1 MSWTKKDILD
11 DNGLIRWEEMKEMNS
26 RERMMNKIKYTAEM
40 GAKLIN
46 ETNDAFIKNLPKI
59 VCGIHQ
65 DEFHR

>member
-1 MSWTKKDILD
+1 
-11 DNGLIRWEEMKEMNS
+11 MKEMNS
-26 RERMMNKIKYTAEM
+26 RERMMNRIKYTAEM

-59 VCGIHQ
+59 VCGIHL